1 VPRRDALAL
10 AGLAWLLLSGPSA
23 TPPTSE
29 VLPPVSAGPASAA
42 ASASAPEPAVSPG
55 GVAQVRERLRGRLT
69 GLAPH
74 EVEAL
79 AHTIAGEAARHEV
92 PLELVLA
99 VMHVE
104 SRYRAF
110 AVSPVGAMGLMQVM
124 PATGREVAEQLGIPW
139 SGPRTLFDPHVNVR
153 LGVAYL
159 EGLLRRYGSTEVAL
173 AAYNWGPGRIDR
185 RLRAGRPLPV
195 RYVRSVLA
203 AYGPPGPA

>member
-10 AGLAWLLLSGPSA
+10 AGVAWLLLSGPGA
-23 TPPTSE
+23 APTAAPS
-29 VLPPVSAGPASAA
+29 LPPVSAAPPAA
-42 ASASAPEPAVSPG
+42 ARASAPEPTASPG
-55 GVAQVRERLRGRLT
+55 AVDRVRERLRGRRT

-79 AHTIAGEAARHEV
+79 AHTIAREAARHEI

-110 AVSPVGAMGLMQVM
+110 AVSPVGALGLMQVM
-124 PATGREVAEQLGIPW
+124 PATGREVAEELGIPW

-159 EGLLRRYGSTEVAL
+159 KGLLQRYGRTEVAL